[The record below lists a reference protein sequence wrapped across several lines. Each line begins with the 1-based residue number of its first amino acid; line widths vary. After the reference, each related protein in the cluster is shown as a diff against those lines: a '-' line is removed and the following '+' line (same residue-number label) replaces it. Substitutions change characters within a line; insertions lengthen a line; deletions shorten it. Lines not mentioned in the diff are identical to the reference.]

1 MSDPPPPPSDSPPTL
16 LPDLVTN
23 SPTQDSSGAF
33 VAVAVSNV
41 ANSTA
46 IANPVAVSATNPV
59 ATTVDPDPY
68 EDSSGCELDLPR
80 RGFLCWCRE
89 TEDERL
95 EHVLTTTAL
104 TRMQKNSIRR
114 RFFELLREFRLRCRL
129 YSILFHV
136 GHFTITVGSLV
147 VPALLSVQY
156 AGTGITF
163 IDASSFQAQI
173 YWATWILSLL
183 VTMFN
188 GVLVLFKVDVKYYS
202 LHTTL
207 ERLRSEGW
215 QYLQLTGRY
224 AGGFINGTEMP
235 THRNQFKY
243 FCHYIEKIKLKQ
255 VEEEYYKYED
265 SKKNTTVT
273 GNAAAA
279 TGATAAAVQPT
290 ATAGSTATAAQPTA
304 TPFYPPSLQNNIASL
319 ADQAPPSVQDAIR
332 GLVRV
337 QPTATRANETISP
350 SSKAV
355 NAISTLP
362 MQSPLR
368 QSTT

>member
-1 MSDPPPPPSDSPPTL
+1 MSPPTA
-16 LPDLVTN
+16 
-23 SPTQDSSGAF
+23 QDPSSGFAAVT
-33 VAVAVSNV
+33 VAPAAPAPAAAASAASASAA
-41 ANSTA
+41 ANA
-46 IANPVAVSATNPV
+46 E
-59 ATTVDPDPY
+59 PDPY
-68 EDSSGCELDLPR
+68 EDSLGSEPELPR

-95 EHVLTTTAL
+95 ERVLSTTAL
-104 TRMQKNSIRR
+104 ARMQKNSIRR
-114 RFFELLREFRLRCRL
+114 RYFELLREFRFRCRL
-129 YSILFHV
+129 YSILFHI

-156 AGTGITF
+156 AGSGITF
-163 IDASSFQAQI
+163 VDASSFQAQV
-173 YWATWILSLL
+173 YWTTWILSLL

-188 GVLVLFKVDVKYYS
+188 GVLVLFKVDMKYYF

-224 AGGFINGTEMP
+224 AGGFMNGTEMP
-235 THRNQFKY
+235 SHRNQFKY

-265 SKKNTTVT
+265 SKKNTTVP
-273 GNAAAA
+273 A
-279 TGATAAAVQPT
+279 TGANGAT
-290 ATAGSTATAAQPTA
+290 ATATVATTATATA
-304 TPFYPPSLQNNIASL
+304 PSTTIGRRSSTVANPQFYPPSLQNNLASL

-337 QPTATRANETISP
+337 QPTSSRLNETISP
-350 SSKAV
+350 SSKAA
-355 NAISTLP
+355 NAIPTLP